1 MFHVIIYFIF
11 FSLLTCEGF
20 LLKKQGKG
28 RKAGSLGYLGR
39 RIFEMSTFI
48 ALLDVLASICNR
60 CDCISLRFPDVS
72 QMLCWM
78 PWPDDFAI
86 SKCFFSFLLLDD
98 CYAWCLEWFCHLIV
112 NLFPFFPS
120 DYFARCLDAGSFWD
134 LCLHGVSCCLG
145 QIIWQRIYLHFF
157 CLPANLLPSY
167 LLLDACAV
175 CTIALSLFVIGLLAS
190 LSYLS
195 LIFAFCPMSWPD
207 HFALGFRF
215 FLPLRFLHGIS
226 CRVPWP
232 ISLYYDRNHNPLPA
246 DACASRFAILCL
258 HICHPPTVCPQL
270 PQRERKS
277 MTFVILSSLGSML
290 G

>member
-1 MFHVIIYFIF
+1 MPGCGII
-11 FSLLTCEGF
+11 L
-20 LLKKQGKG
+20 
-28 RKAGSLGYLGR
+28 GSL
-39 RIFEMSTFI
+39 S
-48 ALLDVLASICNR
+48 
-60 CDCISLRFPDVS
+60 
-72 QMLCWM
+72 
-78 PWPDDFAI
+78 PW
-86 SKCFFSFLLLDD
+86 CLLL
-98 CYAWCLEWFCHLIV
+98 E
-112 NLFPFFPS
+112 
-120 DYFARCLDAGSFWD
+120 
-134 LCLHGVSCCLG
+134 CLG

-175 CTIALSLFVIGLLAS
+175 CTIALSLFELGLLAS

-232 ISLYYDRNHNPLPA
+232 ISLYYDRNRNPLPA
-246 DACASRFAILCL
+246 DAFASRFAILCL

-277 MTFVILSSLGSML
+277 MTFVIICAMGSTFL
-290 G
+290 FGVYAGLIHFLCKRDVNYK